1 MMTMKTIWEKDIQEM
16 GVIKMKELDDL
27 TYSAKLNC
35 SNEIDRIKI
44 HEEDEQGR
52 IMAGGD

>member
-1 MMTMKTIWEKDIQEM
+1 MHTADKSGK
-16 GVIKMKELDDL
+16 VRMKELDDL

-44 HEEDEQGR
+44 YEEDEQGR
-52 IMAGGD
+52 IMAGGN

>member
-1 MMTMKTIWEKDIQEM
+1 MHTADKSGK
-16 GVIKMKELDDL
+16 VRMKELDDL

-52 IMAGGD
+52 IMAGGN